1 MLTQLPDLR
10 LTIIINKFTK
20 TKDQQPVCVFF
31 SMICYFRDRLKVV
44 EAMLNKENSATSTR
58 TRQLLAQ
65 KEKELEMTKTRST
78 STRTREKLAEVEV
91 ALKMEMEKKTSTRTR

>member
-1 MLTQLPDLR
+1 MQSSTKFCR
-10 LTIIINKFTK
+10 WSSIIIDRFRSG
-20 TKDQQPVCVFF
+20 VILIFWLIYF
-31 SMICYFRDRLKVV
+31 LLYCYFRDRLNVV
-44 EAMLNKENSATSTR
+44 DALLNSATSTR

-65 KEKELEMTKTRST
+65 KEKELKEMTKTRST